1 MFTHFLALVASS
13 EWRKWSIPNCCGFH
27 NGMRLTWDRGDIEY
41 LFSRAGRTRLCCLFR
56 VRVRVVS
63 FASVFRIFRIFCASD
78 GNAFCWCNEGRH
90 NSPQKDAN
98 VKDANAK
105 DAEWTRKTRL
115 GCEFSLIL
123 KFKALATKKRTVLLT
138 VFTHSPMHTDARR
151 NSISGTHAELRN
163 RLI

>member
-1 MFTHFLALVASS
+1 MLPLSCPRPRCVF
-13 EWRKWSIPNCCGFH
+13 C
-27 NGMRLTWDRGDIEY
+27 
-41 LFSRAGRTRLCCLFR
+41 
-56 VRVRVVS
+56 VRVAS
-63 FASVFRIFRIFCASD
+63 FASFASFAHPTGMHSVD
-78 GNAFCWCNEGRH
+78 AMREDTTVLKKTRTSKTRMRKTRNGRERRGMDA
-90 NSPQKDAN
+90 KDAN

-105 DAEWTRKTRL
+105 DAEWTRKTQL

-163 RLI
+163 RIIE